1 MTTEIDLIP
10 GGREIAV
17 NYDNR
22 KDYVETYID
31 FIFNVSVKTK
41 FENFRKVKSE
51 INEENQFFFQG
62 FNALMEDNQIFN
74 MFRPEELQKII
85 VGATVVDW
93 RGIESGAKAKKT
105 LPTHF

>member
-41 FENFRKVKSE
+41 FENFGKVKSE
-51 INEENQFFFQG
+51 INEKNQFFFMD
-62 FNALMEDNQIFN
+62 FFSFDA
-74 MFRPEELQKII
+74 R
-85 VGATVVDW
+85 
-93 RGIESGAKAKKT
+93 
-105 LPTHF
+105 

>member
-1 MTTEIDLIP
+1 MNCFQYLESGNFCRILSATEEDCLEDWGLYFSVEQTEFDMTTEIDLIP

-51 INEENQFFFQG
+51 INEEN
-62 FNALMEDNQIFN
+62 LIFS
-74 MFRPEELQKII
+74 
-85 VGATVVDW
+85 
-93 RGIESGAKAKKT
+93 GIQRFDGR
-105 LPTHF
+105 